1 MIKTEHRPTKRV
13 LDILELL
20 SSHPE
25 GLTLTE
31 ISDKIKSPISTIY
44 PIVHTMSERKF
55 LYADKNTSKY
65 SIGIS
70 SYGVGISYA
79 NNTNVFK
86 FIKIQMQHIVN
97 QAREICQLGVL
108 DKNEVFYI
116 TKVESEEPIRLV
128 SSVGKK
134 LPAYC
139 TAIGKSLLCNKDLN
153 ELKKL
158 YPEGLKSYT
167 ENTVTSFDEL
177 YEQTSKIKVD
187 GFTSEFGELNDYQHC
202 VAVPLFNNKKVVA
215 ALSVSIPAFRA
226 SAEKIELTKKLL
238 LEVRLEIEKYFA
250 ENHVNTDMLLYS
262 NY

>member
-116 TKVESEEPIRLV
+116 AKVESEEPIRLV

-167 ENTVTSFDEL
+167 EYTVASFDEL